1 MSNRFTNK
9 AFYFDIGLKGYN
21 LVVLIYLLTD
31 LPPLDKNRHKKG
43 SFTDDDDDYYYYYY
57 YYY

>member
-43 SFTDDDDDYYYYYY
+43 SFTDYYYYYY
-57 YYY
+57 YY

>member
-9 AFYFDIGLKGYN
+9 AFYFDIRLKGYN

-31 LPPLDKNRHKKG
+31 LQPLDKNRHKKG
-43 SFTDDDDDYYYYYY
+43 SFTDYYYYYY
-57 YYY
+57 YNYYY